1 MAGGD
6 DRTEYT
12 GRYDDDDDFSRR
24 DDDDE
29 AGSDEYSFDEDD
41 DDDGDDDYSEEGLA
55 RKEAAARKAAEAE
68 AAKQAENSAKS
79 VVNGAAGN
87 DGTAGNDETAGN
99 DGTAGNDEIVRN
111 DEMIR
116 NDEIGVSEAENGT
129 PKNGYVGEEQYAPE
143 SGHTGEEQYASE
155 SGRDGEEQYIPESG
169 FADDIGYIPEM
180 DYDAEQE
187 YFPDTG
193 YSDESAYARGSYDGD
208 AMQEPV
214 TRYSLPA
221 DISAERNVIACMLM
235 NPDAISDVGGI
246 LKKEDFFERRY
257 GVLFEAIVSLH
268 EEGRAVDEVLLAERL
283 RAMGAPETLCS
294 LDFLGDILASA
305 VTSYYA
311 KEYATVVK
319 DKATLRALIHTADDI
334 AKECYEAKDSVENI
348 MGNAENSLFKL
359 VESQGRDTD
368 FVPMQ
373 RVTVNV
379 IRDIE
384 EASKREGRIAGLP
397 MGFLD
402 LDYKL
407 AGMKKGELI
416 IVAAR
421 PGLGKTAF
429 GLNIA
434 QNVLLNE
441 GVPVAIFN
449 LEMTKEALVSRILS
463 MVSEVDS
470 QNIRTGNLTETEW
483 DKLFEGVQRIS
494 SLPLYIDD
502 DNNITMP
509 KIRAK
514 CRKLKRTK
522 GLGLVIIDYIGLMN
536 PTGRVES
543 RQLFIAEVSRSL
555 KALAKELQIPVI
567 ALSQLNRGVEGR
579 TDHRPGLADLRESG
593 AIEQDADVVMFV
605 YRDDY
610 YHPEDS
616 KEPGVAE
623 IIIAKQR
630 GGSTGTVKLLWDGK
644 YTKFRNKKFEKK

>member
-12 GRYDDDDDFSRR
+12 GRYEDDDDFSRR

-29 AGSDEYSFDEDD
+29 AGNDEYSFDENDD
-41 DDDGDDDYSEEGLA
+41 DDDDDDYSEEGLA
-55 RKEAAARKAAEAE
+55 AKAEAARKSAEAE
-68 AAKQAENSAKS
+68 AVKQADYSAKAATE
-79 VVNGAAGN
+79 VNTDVAAG
-87 DGTAGNDETAGN
+87 DGV
-99 DGTAGNDEIVRN
+99 GTESVELSASSGQPVAAD
-111 DEMIR
+111 
-116 NDEIGVSEAENGT
+116 NG
-129 PKNGYVGEEQYAPE
+129 Q
-143 SGHTGEEQYASE
+143 ASE
-155 SGRDGEEQYIPESG
+155 SAYTEPTGASGSGYSEADAYIPESSFAG
-169 FADDIGYIPEM
+169 EDPYIPEASFADDIGYMPEM
-180 DYDAEQE
+180 GYDEAEE
-187 YFPDTG
+187 YIPDTG
-193 YSDESAYARGSYDGD
+193 YADEGAYARGSYDGD
-208 AMQEPV
+208 AMQEQQV
-214 TRYSLPA
+214 SRYALPA
-221 DISAERNVIACMLM
+221 DISAERSVIACMLM

-268 EEGRAVDEVLLAERL
+268 EEGRAVDEVILAERL
-283 RAMGAPETLCS
+283 RAMGAPETLCR

-305 VTSYYA
+305 VTSFYA
-311 KEYATVVK
+311 KEYATIVK
-319 DKATLRALIHTADDI
+319 DKATLRALIHTADAI
-334 AKECYEAKDSVENI
+334 AKDCYEAKEPVENI
-348 MGNAENSLFKL
+348 MGNAENALFNL
-359 VESQGRDTD
+359 VENQGRDTD

-402 LDYKL
+402 LDFKL

-449 LEMTKEALVSRILS
+449 LEMTKESLVSRILS

-470 QNIRTGNLTETEW
+470 QNIRSGTLTETEW

-522 GLGLVIIDYIGLMN
+522 NLGLVIIDYIGLMN

-644 YTKFRNKKFEKK
+644 YTKFRNKEWEKK